1 MKQPFDAEAHAD
13 HMATVMELVIL
24 PEWRPAVVAQP
35 RCDRRRIAALVTEF
49 PLSAE
54 IEPAPVFEP

>member
-13 HMATVMELVIL
+13 HMATVMELTIR
-24 PEWRPAVVAQP
+24 PEWRPTVVANLAATA
-35 RCDRRRIAALVTEF
+35 RIAELVIAF
-49 PLSAE
+49 PLPDE